1 METYTTKQ
9 FARLFDVNEPT
20 IRYYTNLGLLP
31 CLRDENNQR
40 IFNETS
46 VRMMKDINCLK
57 YCGASLEDI
66 KEYYTLCQN
75 PCTKQSLEERHK
87 FMLKLKDQ
95 AKERMEMAKSS
106 YECMEWK
113 VNHIEEIIEG
123 KIPDDT
129 NPYCLFS

>member
-1 METYTTKQ
+1 
-9 FARLFDVNEPT
+9 
-20 IRYYTNLGLLP
+20 
-31 CLRDENNQR
+31 
-40 IFNETS
+40 
-46 VRMMKDINCLK
+46 
-57 YCGASLEDI
+57 
-66 KEYYTLCQN
+66 
-75 PCTKQSLEERHK
+75 
-87 FMLKLKDQ
+87 MLKLKEQ